1 MNAGNKN
8 KEIIVERRNF
18 IKSTAIM
25 TGGLLI
31 SKNLLN
37 AAEENITRGK
47 PIIVIHGGAGK
58 IKLNDKQWEIKKSVL
73 AESLKAGQAILSE
86 GGAAIDAVIA
96 AIKVLE
102 DSPEFNAGR
111 GAVLTSN
118 GFHEL
123 DASIMD
129 GRNRKAGAVTLV
141 RSIKNPIEAARLV
154 MDKTWHTL
162 LAAEGAEKLAKE
174 NGLEIVDQK
183 YFFTQLAADRLK
195 EAQEKNKLMLDHDK
209 LSMSNY
215 VSPYLG
221 TVGAVAFDSNGNI
234 AAGTSTGGMTN
245 KMTGRIGDSPIVG
258 SGNYADNSSVG
269 LSCTG
274 TGDIFMRVSAAHEVA
289 ALYKYKNLSLQEALD
304 EALAQVSELNGEG
317 GMVAIDKYGNPSF
330 AITKGEGMGMYH
342 GMARVGEEVKVFP
355 IYDNN

>member
-1 MNAGNKN
+1 M
-8 KEIIVERRNF
+8 ERRSF
-18 IKSTAIM
+18 IKGAAIVA
-25 TGGLLI
+25 GGLLM
-31 SKNLLN
+31 SENLLN
-37 AAEENITRGK
+37 AAGGNMNKAGK

-58 IKLNDKQWEIKKSVL
+58 IKIDDKQWQVKKKVL
-73 AESLKAGQAILSE
+73 AESLKAGQKVLAS
-86 GGAAIDAVIA
+86 GGKAIDAVIS

-111 GAVLTSN
+111 GAVLTSD

-129 GRNRKAGAVTLV
+129 GRDRKAGAVTLI
-141 RSIKNPIEAARLV
+141 RHIKNPIEAARLV
-154 MDKTWHTL
+154 MEKTWHTL
-162 LAAEGAEKLAKE
+162 LAGEGAEQLAKE
-174 NGLEIVDQK
+174 NGLKMVDQK

-195 EAQEKNKLMLDHDK
+195 KAKEEKKLMLDHDK
-209 LSMSNY
+209 SSMSNY

-221 TVGAVAFDSNGNI
+221 TVGAVAFDSNGDI

-274 TGDIFMRVSAAHEVA
+274 TGDIFMRVSAAHEVSS
-289 ALYKYKNLSLQEALD
+289 LFKYKGLSLQEALD
-304 EALAQVSELNGEG
+304 EALAQVEALNGEG
-317 GMVAIDKYGNPSF
+317 GMVAIDKNGNPGF
-330 AITKGEGMGMYH
+330 AVTKNKETGMYH
-342 GMARVGEEVKVFP
+342 GMAMVGEEVQVLPVF
-355 IYDNN
+355 NK